1 MRTLRARIRLARQA
15 DSSTPGGPLSER
27 IGRRPVFLISIF
39 AYTIWNVACA
49 LAHNTPSILV
59 FRFLGGVFGAA
70 PLTTSG
76 GTIADVWDAKRR
88 GVALSLFSVAPFAG
102 PALGPIVSGA
112 ISVTGTSWRWV
123 YWVCALFSGCCFV
136 IVFATMKETYAP
148 VILKRKAQRIRKET
162 SSDIYVAPLEL
173 TPLHAKT
180 LLHDTLLFPFAMLV
194 REPILAAMA
203 LYLGFVYGLIYLQFE
218 AFPIVSAAT
227 RCISRAPALTPLLQI
242 FQTPQPQGYGYNG
255 LLGGVCFLSLFTG
268 GVIGCIFYVV
278 FFNPRYVRLVDEYAA
293 KGQRV
298 P

>member
-1 MRTLRARIRLARQA
+1 MLARA
-15 DSSTPGGPLSER
+15 CLAYAYSCAPGGPLSER

-88 GVALSLFSVAPFAG
+88 GIALSLFSVAPFAG

-123 YWVCALFSGCCFV
+123 YWVCAMFSGACFV

-162 SSDIYVAPLEL
+162 GSSIYVAPLEL

-180 LLHDTLLFPFAMLV
+180 LLHDTLLFPFAMLL

-218 AFPIVSAAT
+218 AFPIVSG
-227 RCISRAPALTPLLQI
+227 RCGRCSLRLRSHPRQI

>member
-1 MRTLRARIRLARQA
+1 M
-15 DSSTPGGPLSER
+15 
-27 IGRRPVFLISIF
+27 
-39 AYTIWNVACA
+39 
-49 LAHNTPSILV
+49 
-59 FRFLGGVFGAA
+59 
-70 PLTTSG
+70 
-76 GTIADVWDAKRR
+76 WDAKRR
-88 GVALSLFSVAPFAG
+88 GIALSLFSVAPFAG

-123 YWVCALFSGCCFV
+123 YWVCAMFSGACFV

-162 SSDIYVAPLEL
+162 GSSIYVAPLEL

-180 LLHDTLLFPFAMLV
+180 LLHDTLLFPFAMLL

-218 AFPIVSAAT
+218 AFPIVSG
-227 RCISRAPALTPLLQI
+227 RCGCCSLRLRSPARQI

-278 FFNPRYVRLVDEYAA
+278 FFNPRYVRLVDEYGA